1 LSRILGLCA
10 AAIALG
16 TLAAVGRGLHAEE
29 STTSSVWDGVYTEV
43 QAARGA
49 ASYTEHCA
57 VCHGGSLGGVG
68 EAPAL
73 TGVRFI
79 YDFNGLSLGE
89 LFERIRTTMPLND
102 AGGLSRA
109 QYADILA
116 FVLKS
121 NGFPPGQSELYR
133 RREYLDTIAFE
144 AQRRRP

>member
-1 LSRILGLCA
+1 MLA
-10 AAIALG
+10 AAVGMG
-16 TLAAVGRGLHAEE
+16 TLAAASLGADADF
-29 STTSSVWDGVYTEV
+29 TSSVWDGVYTDV

-57 VCHGGSLGGVG
+57 VCHGASLGGVG

-73 TGVRFI
+73 TGARFVS
-79 YDFNGLSLGE
+79 DFDGLSVGE
-89 LFERIRTTMPLND
+89 LFDRIRTTMPLNN
-102 AGGLSRA
+102 AGGLSRD

-121 NGFPPGQSELYR
+121 NGFPPGQTELYR

-144 AQRRRP
+144 SKRRQSP